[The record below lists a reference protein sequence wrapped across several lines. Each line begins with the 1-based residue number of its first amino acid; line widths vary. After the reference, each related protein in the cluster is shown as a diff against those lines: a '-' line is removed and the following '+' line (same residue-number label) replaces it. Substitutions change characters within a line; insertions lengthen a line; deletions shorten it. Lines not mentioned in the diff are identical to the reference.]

1 MGKERVRET
10 KIQGKIEGERRV
22 GGKQEEGDH
31 SEGKEEDP
39 KIIRDGYAFAHE
51 RGREKERGKRGRGE
65 QETVGDCP
73 QFLHPTLRA
82 SSPRPCHFRSATV
95 TSLSPHDRAAETDG
109 AG

>member
-1 MGKERVRET
+1 MWEGNRKREIT
-10 KIQGKIEGERRV
+10 ARE
-22 GGKQEEGDH
+22 
-31 SEGKEEDP
+31 KEEDP
-39 KIIRDGYAFAHE
+39 KIIRDGCAFAHE
-51 RGREKERGKRGRGE
+51 RGREKEGE

-95 TSLSPHDRAAETDG
+95 TSLSPHDGAAETDG